1 MLCHNISTNNYPVVF
16 KPYGSNIGCISE
28 GKSEKNYI
36 RAVYTFS
43 IM

>member
-1 MLCHNISTNNYPVVF
+1 MLCHNISTNNHPVVF

-28 GKSEKNYI
+28 GKSEKNYN
-36 RAVYTFS
+36 RAVYIFS